1 MCFLLAFWSYL
12 MHNWHVHIIFDIW
25 YIIMFW
31 VLVVWI
37 NGQKCN
43 FQIRACRI
51 DGGPVHI
58 WTYRP
63 LFSYTSFAQGKHKW
77 VIVNSLKTLK
87 KYKNVQ
93 HNIISLNTLT
103 NSIYYTS
110 LTSHWLKLNHMTWNN
125 FNVLWKLTQTGN
137 NPIVPQK
144 GNKLF
149 RKFQNIHKISKF

>member
-1 MCFLLAFWSYL
+1 MNLYFFLY
-12 MHNWHVHIIFDIW
+12 NNIIYSTTPGLYND
-25 YIIMFW
+25 
-31 VLVVWI
+31 LRHT
-37 NGQKCN
+37 GK
-43 FQIRACRI
+43 
-51 DGGPVHI
+51 H
-58 WTYRP
+58 TYRP